1 MSEKDNVKQ
10 KPSSSS
16 SATSETVLRG
26 AAKFREK
33 MQQRK
38 GAKSSL
44 RAKIKSAVKVNNNN
58 FEDKVQSVKT
68 QEGDSHSH
76 RSHDT
81 RRHLKKK
88 ARKFIVPET
97 NNVKPK
103 GKNYPTPKS
112 SREPKMLNEDQI
124 TEVLRRRKVY
134 DTKVGGRSVKGGFQ
148 FRKPPRLGS
157 DNGRRRMDRIYSV
170 DDSDEEDEREGA
182 YGYGTK

>member
-44 RAKIKSAVKVNNNN
+44 RAKIKSALKVNNNN

-68 QEGDSHSH
+68 QERNSNG
-76 RSHDT
+76 SHDA
-81 RRHLKKK
+81 RHSTKK

-112 SREPKMLNEDQI
+112 SREPKMLTEDQI
-124 TEVLRRRKVY
+124 NEVLRRRKVY
-134 DTKVGGRSVKGGFQ
+134 DTKVGGRSAKGGFQ